1 MTIFDKINEYCIEN
15 STKFNIPPSKFNC
28 ILLPNEKINIKA
40 SWSTGESKNKI
51 IESSNKESF
60 EINKSEDI
68 YNILHPKLSQLK
80 SNINISNNGT
90 INDVSFCNVKKFN
103 NSESISRINVTVT
116 KSIFKSIINTI
127 HNELTS
133 IEPNIEKEQIAE
145 VKCFFKNSNL
155 QGIEGYVVTEN
166 PHKYNKNMDSLDD
179 YISINSHKKPK
190 EKLQKQ
196 DNYLAHFMIDN
207 KIENN
212 IESIMKE
219 QIQNNITVSGQHMFE
234 FESIIVY
241 NNTSHPEYKSE
252 ESKTSKLNFSIIQ
265 PV

>member
-1 MTIFDKINEYCIEN
+1 MTIFDKINKYCIEN
-15 STKFNIPPSKFNC
+15 STKFNTPPSKFNC
-28 ILLPNEKINIKA
+28 ILSPNEEINIKA

-51 IESSNKESF
+51 IEYSNKESF
-60 EINKSEDI
+60 KINKSEDI
-68 YNILHPKLSQLK
+68 YNILYDKLSQLK
-80 SNINISNNGT
+80 SNINISNSGT

-103 NSESISRINVTVT
+103 NSEYISRINVTVT
-116 KSIFKSIINTI
+116 KSQLKSIINTV

-133 IEPNIEKEQIAE
+133 IEPNIEKEQIVE
-145 VKCFFKNSNL
+145 VKCSFKNSTL

-196 DNYLAHFMIDN
+196 DNYLAHFMLDN

-212 IESIMKE
+212 LKSIMKK
-219 QIQNNITVSGQHMFE
+219 QIQNNITVSGQHIFE
-234 FESIIVY
+234 FKSIIVY
-241 NNTSHPEYKSE
+241 NNTSYPEYKSE
-252 ESKTSKLNFSIIQ
+252 ESKTSKLNLSIIK
-265 PV
+265 PI